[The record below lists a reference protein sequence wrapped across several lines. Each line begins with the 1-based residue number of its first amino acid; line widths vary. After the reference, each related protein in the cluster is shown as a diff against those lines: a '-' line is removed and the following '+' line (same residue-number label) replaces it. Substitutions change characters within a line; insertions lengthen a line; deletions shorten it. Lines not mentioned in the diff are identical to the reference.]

1 MFEYYHN
8 PIHQVKNCQTLIS
21 VLVLTRKGLDS
32 DDLEIGKRSQEGH
45 QLLQVFN
52 LVIRLFL
59 FFIMKISYVIESY
72 RQNDGILC
80 S

>member
-8 PIHQVKNCQTLIS
+8 PTHQVKNCQTLIS

-32 DDLEIGKRSQEGH
+32 DDLEIGKRSREEH

-52 LVIRLFL
+52 LVIR
-59 FFIMKISYVIESY
+59 FFFFSYVIESY

>member
-32 DDLEIGKRSQEGH
+32 DDLEIGKRSQEEH

-52 LVIRLFL
+52 LVIR
-59 FFIMKISYVIESY
+59 FFFFSYVIESY